1 MEYHPTNTQTAAD
14 IRFMQEAIA
23 EAQTAAACGEVPIG
37 AVVVWD
43 GEIVARAHNT
53 RETEK
58 NALGHAECSAISA
71 ACAALGGWR
80 LHRATL
86 YVTLEPCPMC
96 AGAIINARVARVVYG
111 AKDARAGAFGS
122 VLQMNG
128 YPLNH
133 KPQLVGGVCEEECR
147 ALMTD
152 FFARLRE
159 KRLEGKL
166 RRRKCD
172 FMK

>member
-1 MEYHPTNTQTAAD
+1 MTSSVHDDIGYMQAALE
-14 IRFMQEAIA
+14 EARIA
-23 EAQTAAACGEVPIG
+23 AELGEVPIG

-58 NALGHAECSAISA
+58 NALGHAECLAIDA
-71 ACAALGGWR
+71 ACRKLGGWR

-122 VLQMNG
+122 VLQLNN

-133 KPQLVGGVCEEECR
+133 KPKLDCGVCEEECR
-147 ALMTD
+147 DLMTA
-152 FFARLRE
+152 FFASLRQ
-159 KRLEGKL
+159 KRLDGGL
-166 RRRKCD
+166 RRTKRD
-172 FMK
+172 FMPKE

>member
-1 MEYHPTNTQTAAD
+1 M
-14 IRFMQEAIA
+14 REAIREA
-23 EAQTAAACGEVPIG
+23 EIAASLGEVPIG

-43 GEIVARAHNT
+43 GEIVSRAHNT

-58 NALGHAECSAISA
+58 NALGHAECSAIAA
-71 ACAALGGWR
+71 ACEALGGWR

-96 AGAIINARVARVVYG
+96 AGAIVNARVARVVYG

-122 VLQMNG
+122 VLQLNN

-133 KPQLVGGVCEEECR
+133 RPQLSSGVCEEECR
-147 ALMTD
+147 ALMTA
-152 FFARLRE
+152 FFASLRQ
-159 KRLEGKL
+159 KRIEGGL
-166 RRRKCD
+166 RRKKKD
-172 FMK
+172 FMPKP